1 MGASKCKRH
10 AKVDLERTT
19 HDSSQFKQIVSS
31 HSEVL
36 GAGELRYVSQLG
48 LNLSVDPKAI
58 KTSAIS
64 EFIQRYLSE
73 LSKLSNEKQFVTD
86 KMPQNFYFFQTH
98 PFQIYMFLDTSSHL
112 HALRFSS
119 IQRVSLSLNMLPI

>member
-1 MGASKCKRH
+1 M
-10 AKVDLERTT
+10 
-19 HDSSQFKQIVSS
+19 
-31 HSEVL
+31 L
-36 GAGELRYVSQLG
+36 GAGELRYVSQRG

-98 PFQIYMFLDTSSHL
+98 PFQIYLFLDTSAHR
-112 HALRFSS
+112 HALGFLA
-119 IQRVSLSLNMLPI
+119 IQRVSLYRKRLHI